1 LIDADDTMHVP
12 VMVEEV
18 KHYLVRPSTRIMVD
32 MTVGTGGHALELLRA
47 APDLTVLVGLDLD
60 SDALETAARRL
71 AEYKDRVILRKANF
85 REVEDVLEDALPGS
99 LGNIDALL
107 VDCGISKKEI
117 VESRRGFS
125 FDREGDLDMRF
136 DTSSAKT
143 AKSFLRHMTIEEL
156 ADLFR
161 HYGEGAHARRIAKV
175 LVARR
180 DQGRLESTLDLAGA
194 VKSVVRAK
202 PAKSMARVFLAVRAA
217 VNNEMEN
224 LAMAIEKVP
233 RMLRSGGR
241 VAVISYHSVEDRVVK
256 TLFNKHSGKCVC
268 PPGSLVCSCGKKQD
282 LMVLTPK
289 PLVPAREETASN
301 PSARSAKLRVA
312 EKM

>member
-1 LIDADDTMHVP
+1 MIDADDTMHVP

-47 APDLTVLVGLDLD
+47 APDQAVLVGLDLD

-71 AEYKDRVILRKANF
+71 AEYEDRVILRKANF

-136 DTSSAKT
+136 DTSSART

-175 LVARR
+175 LVGRR
-180 DQGRLESTLDLAGA
+180 DQGRLESTLDLASA

-241 VAVISYHSVEDRVVK
+241 VTVISYHSVEDRVVK